1 MTDTTTV
8 SAESTAATTERN
20 RLYWQSRRGMW
31 ELDLLLVPFL
41 DGRLSQLTDQLKED
55 YKRLLKEEDQDLFLW
70 LMRRE
75 PAKDP
80 SLQAII
86 QAIIDHAENG
96 NLDQYKGL

>member
-1 MTDTTTV
+1 MTNVTPSSCT
-8 SAESTAATTERN
+8 STPETTERN

-41 DGRLSQLTDQLKED
+41 DGRFNQISEQLQND
-55 YKRLLKEEDQDLFLW
+55 YKRLLKEEDQDLFVW

-75 PAKDP
+75 PTKDA
-80 SLQAII
+80 SLQAIV
-86 QAIIDHAENG
+86 QEIIDNAEHG